1 MLSGPRETEESST
14 TLEFDESEINLDSK
28 VLSDILADAESVE
41 DAPGVTTDVDMVA
54 KEDGGGG
61 FVLGKWVA

>member
-1 MLSGPRETEESST
+1 M
-14 TLEFDESEINLDSK
+14 EFDESEIDLNSK
-28 VLSDILADAESVE
+28 VLADILADAESVE
-41 DAPGVTTDVDMVA
+41 DAPGVTADVDMAA